1 MILSGC
7 ATSGAPSVDAQS
19 VHVSTACEGLAQNV
33 VDPLEAGTVTVTTN
47 PKLAVGE
54 YRVALGEANDNITAT
69 RECQSNQRKR
79 LAKGRR

>member
-1 MILSGC
+1 M
-7 ATSGAPSVDAQS
+7 
-19 VHVSTACEGLAQNV
+19 
-33 VDPLEAGTVTVTTN
+33 VDPLEAGKVTVTTN

-79 LAKGRR
+79 LAKGSR